1 MDKPAETLR
10 ITRVVDADKQRV
22 FKAWTDPAQV
32 KKWWKLGEGWTTPAV
47 EVDLKVGGKISLGNA
62 PSGGGLMVVTGEFL
76 QIDAPDKLVYTMRFP
91 GALPEESLVTVEF
104 KDLGGQTEI
113 IITQK
118 MSEAMLDNAVAGW
131 NAALDGLSN
140 LFR

>member
-1 MDKPAETLR
+1 
-10 ITRVVDADKQRV
+10 
-22 FKAWTDPAQV
+22 
-32 KKWWKLGEGWTTPAV
+32 
-47 EVDLKVGGKISLGNA
+47 
-62 PSGGGLMVVTGEFL
+62 MVVTGEFL